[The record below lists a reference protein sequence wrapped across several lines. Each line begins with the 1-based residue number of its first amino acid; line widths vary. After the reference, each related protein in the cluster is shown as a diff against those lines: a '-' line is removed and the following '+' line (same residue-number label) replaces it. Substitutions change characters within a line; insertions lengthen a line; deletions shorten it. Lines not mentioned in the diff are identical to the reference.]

1 MYNSYGTYDYY
12 NTTTSTAAAGG
23 ILAGM
28 LVYWIICIAL
38 YVVLVISFWKVFTKA
53 GKPGWASLI
62 PIYNTWVLYEI
73 GDQQGFWC
81 LIPIANIVFFIKA
94 AIVIAN
100 RFGKSNGFAALLI
113 LLPYVGF
120 PILAFSSAKYTK

>member
-1 MYNSYGTYDYY
+1 MYTTYGTYDY
-12 NTTTSTAAAGG
+12 NTTSTAAAGG
-23 ILAGM
+23 LLASM

-53 GKPGWASLI
+53 GRPGWAALI
-62 PIYNTWVLYEI
+62 PVYNAWVLYEI
-73 GDQQGFWC
+73 GEQKGFWC
-81 LIPIANIVFFIKA
+81 LVPVANIVFYIKA

-100 RFGKSNGFAALLI
+100 KFGKSTGFAVLLI

-120 PILAFSSAKYTK
+120 PILAFSNAKYSK

>member
-1 MYNSYGTYDYY
+1 MYNTYGTYDYY
-12 NTTTSTAAAGG
+12 NTTTSAAAAGG

-53 GKPGWASLI
+53 GRPGWASLI

-81 LIPIANIVFFIKA
+81 LIPIANIVFYIKA

-120 PILAFSSAKYTK
+120 PILAFSSAKYNK